1 MVGCIFAKWSVL
13 LLLQTKSKI
22 ITPKNDEKHHRYH
35 GYQSYYWKKNDKK
48 HHRHH
53 EVNKNFL
60 LDNSNIKDLI
70 YNANDFPIQLQY

>member
-1 MVGCIFAKWSVL
+1 MM
-13 LLLQTKSKI
+13 KSI
-22 ITPKNDEKHHRYH
+22 IGIMGIKVITE
-35 GYQSYYWKKNDKK
+35 KKNDKK

-70 YNANDFPIQLQY
+70 YNANDFPIQHQY